1 MPLVTTTEILTDAR
15 KRRYGIP
22 CFLGGTLEMTIG
34 AVKAAEELSAPLI
47 LCFNEPITPD
57 IPAFYGMTMIVN
69 AAQHAKV
76 PVATTLDHG
85 TSYEA
90 CVRSVRAGSS
100 SIMFDGSFLPFEENV
115 QQTKRV
121 RELTKP
127 IGVALEGELGSIGGS
142 VLEYKEFKG
151 SQQNFTNPD
160 QAVDFVEQTD
170 IDILAISFG
179 NVHGIY
185 QGDNQLDL
193 DIIRKVYEK
202 VDIPLVMHGGS
213 GLADDIYPQVIDAGI
228 SKINYYTNIARKGAQ
243 STLAL
248 CLEKGDEI
256 IQHEIIAD
264 SIEFYYKESKRVLEL
279 FRAAGKA

>member
-1 MPLVTTTEILTDAR
+1 
-15 KRRYGIP
+15 
-22 CFLGGTLEMTIG
+22 
-34 AVKAAEELSAPLI
+34 
-47 LCFNEPITPD
+47 
-57 IPAFYGMTMIVN
+57 
-69 AAQHAKV
+69 
-76 PVATTLDHG
+76 
-85 TSYEA
+85 
-90 CVRSVRAGSS
+90 
-100 SIMFDGSFLPFEENV
+100 
-115 QQTKRV
+115 
-121 RELTKP
+121 
-127 IGVALEGELGSIGGS
+127 
-142 VLEYKEFKG
+142 
-151 SQQNFTNPD
+151 
-160 QAVDFVEQTD
+160 VDFVEQTD

-193 DIIRKVYEK
+193 DIIRKIYQK

-213 GLADDIYPQVIDAGI
+213 GLADEIYPQVIDAGI

-248 CLEKGDEI
+248 CREKGDEI

>member
-34 AVKAAEELSAPLI
+34 AVNAAEELSAPLI

-57 IPAFYGMTMIVN
+57 IPAHYGMTMIVN
-69 AAQHAKV
+69 AARHARV

-85 TSYEA
+85 TSFEA
-90 CVRSVRAGSS
+90 CVRSIRAGSS
-100 SIMFDGSFLPFEENV
+100 SVMFDGSFLPFAENV
-115 QQTKRV
+115 AHTRKV

-127 IGVALEGELGSIGGS
+127 IGVALEGEIGSIGGS
-142 VLEYKEFKG
+142 VLEYKEFEG
-151 SQQNFTNPD
+151 IQQNFTDPD
-160 QAVDFVEQTD
+160 QAVQFVEETD
-170 IDILAISFG
+170 VDILAISFG

-185 QGDNQLDL
+185 KGDNILDL
-193 DIIRKVYEK
+193 DIIREVYK
-202 VDIPLVMHGGS
+202 KIDIPLVMHGGS
-213 GLADDIYPQVIDAGI
+213 GLPDEIYPQVIDAGI

-243 STLAL
+243 STRAL

-256 IQHEIIAD
+256 IEHEIIAD
-264 SIEFYYKESKRVLEL
+264 SIEFYYNESKRVLQL